1 MQNAKKK
8 LEDEFKTK
16 VLTYQQDMG
25 KIGAAIQLYKRTK
38 EDNLNISIL
47 INNAGIWL
55 VGSTDKIDLQRDE
68 SMMILN
74 VINKF
79 VSCEV

>member
-1 MQNAKKK
+1 MSRIRKEIKNISVSSNSNRLQNAKKK

-47 INNAGIWL
+47 INNAGI
-55 VGSTDKIDLQRDE
+55 
-68 SMMILN
+68 
-74 VINKF
+74 
-79 VSCEV
+79 